1 MGLCGYGWRI
11 QRIVIAASLVF
22 DIMPKLPS
30 TSGEAILFFHVNAV
44 LSLSIV
50 NFNIT
55 SLRAIMLLGRWTDWA
70 LKVLLHSTP
79 NSGYD
84 SKCLPNSRLSLYW
97 ILHEE

>member
-1 MGLCGYGWRI
+1 MGVCGYGSRI
-11 QRIVIAASLVF
+11 QRAVIAASLVF

-50 NFNIT
+50 NFNII
-55 SLRAIMLLGRWTDWA
+55 SLRAIMLLGKWTDLA

-97 ILHEE
+97 ILHED